1 MEIVVFGPFKR
12 TGSLHGESVVDLSQ
26 LGREIVGP
34 DGELIYPERCN
45 KPTKPLPIYLA
56 RNRWFE
62 SIFLQRRVTNE
73 LSGCQERLSI
83 LFHRNVA
90 TCDVALH
97 EVWCIA
103 GA

>member
-1 MEIVVFGPFKR
+1 MGFLTPAKSGSPAATAAVSPPPGCASESAAEEEGPFLMEIVVFGPLKR

-56 RNRWFE
+56 RN
-62 SIFLQRRVTNE
+62 
-73 LSGCQERLSI
+73 
-83 LFHRNVA
+83 
-90 TCDVALH
+90 
-97 EVWCIA
+97 
-103 GA
+103 